1 MVGILSF
8 LAVASAIAFV
18 VAVLLLVVRSVKKQ
32 PRKPFAAMAAAS
44 AVAFCVLAVW
54 VSSIYEPAPKPAD
67 AVAESEPD
75 ASAAGSE
82 SASETG
88 QTASVDEPVP
98 EETPAPSSAPAGTE
112 KPAETEKP
120 EQSAAPDES
129 SAPSSAPVETK
140 KPEQSAAPAESSTEE
155 TEPSS
160 APDVSALSLAETY
173 KTDVVVASKMLL
185 DRFITDYSVYLAP
198 QLWTVADFDSEG
210 AVIALAD
217 VTFKSS
223 GAVERALLV
232 LTPVIE
238 NGKMTEATP
247 HYVAVGETVYG
258 DDGYCDDVFSN
269 LQEAFDAFAAG
280 GSQ

>member
-1 MVGILSF
+1 
-8 LAVASAIAFV
+8 
-18 VAVLLLVVRSVKKQ
+18 
-32 PRKPFAAMAAAS
+32 
-44 AVAFCVLAVW
+44 
-54 VSSIYEPAPKPAD
+54 
-67 AVAESEPD
+67 
-75 ASAAGSE
+75 
-82 SASETG
+82 
-88 QTASVDEPVP
+88 
-98 EETPAPSSAPAGTE
+98 
-112 KPAETEKP
+112 
-120 EQSAAPDES
+120 
-129 SAPSSAPVETK
+129 
-140 KPEQSAAPAESSTEE
+140 
-155 TEPSS
+155 
-160 APDVSALSLAETY
+160 
-173 KTDVVVASKMLL
+173 MLL
-185 DRFITDYSVYLAP
+185 DRFITDYSVSLAP

-269 LQEAFDAFAAG
+269 LQEAHDAFAAG